1 MPYFAK
7 ENRVVRKMENIL
19 KELMVPE
26 MGVYFQEDAPYFFLS
41 PSIVWSF
48 DPV

>member
-26 MGVYFQEDAPYFFLS
+26 MYFQEDAPYFFLS
-41 PSIVWSF
+41 PSIVWCF